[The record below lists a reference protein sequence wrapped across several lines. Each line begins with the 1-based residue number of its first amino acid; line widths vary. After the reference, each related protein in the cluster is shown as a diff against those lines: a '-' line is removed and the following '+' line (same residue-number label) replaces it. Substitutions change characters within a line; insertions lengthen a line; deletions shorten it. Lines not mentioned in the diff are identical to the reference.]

1 MLLYRCIAGMLW
13 RMPRRK
19 MVNSVS
25 PAIRFISSADICVI
39 SPRAQFSANER
50 EVNVLDVEK
59 LSCLC
64 FSALQK

>member
-1 MLLYRCIAGMLW
+1 
-13 RMPRRK
+13 

-25 PAIRFISSADICVI
+25 PAIRFISSATSCVI
-39 SPRAQFSANER
+39 SPRAQFSANEC